1 VTGNSAAGVE
11 VSDAAAPRASACA
24 APTTALYFR
33 PDGYVAACCGGWH
46 LLGRVC
52 GDERR
57 SIREIWEGDAATLLR
72 DAVDVGDFGYGCWEC
87 GQHITAGRREASLAA
102 DFDRYALPSADVP
115 GHPSMMDFALSNR
128 CNLQCVMCN
137 GGLSSAIRHHREGR
151 EPMPAAYDD
160 RFFDELDEFLPHL
173 VRAQFK
179 GGEPFLARENRRIWD
194 RFRQMG
200 GTREICVTTNGT
212 IWNEHV
218 ERWVG
223 DLAMELIVSV
233 DALDAPTLER
243 IRVGTDAAR
252 LWHNV
257 DRFAAI
263 TAVTGAPLT
272 LCMCLMADNWQE
284 LGPFLSEVER
294 RGLRPSV
301 IWVDGPARFNVL
313 TMPTAELER
322 AVRTFEG
329 DAGRR
334 TTFGPDALAI
344 WDDAVERLTAALD
357 ARRRAEVAVHLGAAP
372 AATEADLLGQQ
383 RDELSSVTRHPLA
396 ELEFVH
402 DVVARVVAPEWAAW
416 LAPEGWVGT
425 GLEQIMTV
433 IAAAAGVTM
442 RYEVESAEHG
452 VHRAVLTFGT
462 DGGPTTVRATLVP
475 SPDVVGSS
483 SLLMALLDP

>member
-1 VTGNSAAGVE
+1 MTDVGV
-11 VSDAAAPRASACA
+11 PRRAACA
-24 APTTALYFR
+24 APSTALYFR

-52 GDERR
+52 GEERR
-57 SIREIWEGDAATLLR
+57 SIREIWEGADATILR

-87 GQHITAGRREASLAA
+87 GQHITAGRRGASLAA
-102 DFDRYALPSADVP
+102 DFDRYALSSPGVP
-115 GHPSMMDFALSNR
+115 DHPSMMDFALSNR

-151 EPMPAAYDD
+151 DPMPAAYDD

-194 RFRQMG
+194 RFLQLG
-200 GTREICVTTNGT
+200 GTREVCVTTNGT
-212 IWNEHV
+212 IWNDHV

-223 DLAMELIVSV
+223 DLAMELIISV
-233 DALDAPTLER
+233 DAVDASTLER

-252 LWHNV
+252 VWQNV
-257 DRFAAI
+257 DRFTAI
-263 TAVTGAPLT
+263 TSVTGAPLT
-272 LCMCLMADNWQE
+272 LCMCLMADNWWE
-284 LGPFLSEVER
+284 LGPFLSEADR

-322 AVRTFEG
+322 AVRALQADG
-329 DAGRR
+329 ARR
-334 TTFGPDALAI
+334 AAFGPDAASI
-344 WDDAVERLTAALD
+344 WDDAVDRLTAALD
-357 ARRRAEVAVHLGAAP
+357 ARRRAEVAVHVGTASAV
-372 AATEADLLGQQ
+372 AVDLLGEQ
-383 RDELSSVTRHPLA
+383 RDDLVSATRHPLA
-396 ELEFVH
+396 ELEFVN
-402 DVVARVVAPEWAAW
+402 DVVERVVAPEWATW

-442 RYEVESAEHG
+442 RYEVESGEQG
-452 VHRAVLTFGT
+452 VHRAVLTFAT
-462 DGGPTTVRATLVP
+462 ADGPTTVRATLVP
-475 SPDVVGSS
+475 SPEVVGSS

>member
-1 VTGNSAAGVE
+1 MPADVPASAA
-11 VSDAAAPRASACA
+11 ACA

-57 SIREIWEGDAATLLR
+57 SIREIWEGEAATVLR
-72 DAVDVGDFGYGCWEC
+72 EAIDVGDFGLGCWEC
-87 GQHITAGRREASLAA
+87 GQHVSAGHREASLAA
-102 DFDRYALPSADVP
+102 DFDRYTTPALPS
-115 GHPSMMDFALSNR
+115 HPAMMDFALSNR

-151 EPMPAAYDD
+151 APMPAAYDD
-160 RFFDELDEFLPHL
+160 RFFDELDDFLPHL

-194 RFRQMG
+194 EFRRIG
-200 GTREICVTTNGT
+200 GSREICVTTNGT

-223 DLAMELIVSV
+223 DLAMELIISI
-233 DALDAPTLER
+233 DATDPEVLEQ
-243 IRVGTDAAR
+243 IRVGTDAER
-252 LWHNV
+252 LWRNV

-263 TAVTGAPLT
+263 VAVTGAPMT
-272 LCMCLMADNWQE
+272 LCMCLMSNNWWE
-284 LGPFLSEVER
+284 LGPFLSEVDR
-294 RGLRPSV
+294 RALRPSV

-313 TMPTAELER
+313 TMPTDELER
-322 AVRTFEG
+322 ALRTLHD

-334 TTFGPDALAI
+334 AALSVDAVAI
-344 WDDAVERLTAALD
+344 WDDAVERFTAALD
-357 ARRRAEVAVHLGAAP
+357 ARRRDEVAVHLAPSLAAIGTSLLDEQRGEL
-372 AATEADLLGQQ
+372 AALSEQDLL
-383 RDELSSVTRHPLA
+383 
-396 ELEFVH
+396 ELEFVN
-402 DVVARVVAPEWAAW
+402 DVIVDVADPTWSAW
-416 LAPEGWVGT
+416 LAPREWIGT

-433 IAAAAGVTM
+433 VAAAAGVTM
-442 RYEVESAEHG
+442 RYEVESGADG

-462 DGGPTTVRATLVP
+462 GADPTTVRATLVP

-483 SLLMALLDP
+483 HLLMAPVAP

>member
-1 VTGNSAAGVE
+1 VTGKIAAGVQ
-11 VSDAAAPRASACA
+11 VPGASLVAACA
-24 APTTALYFR
+24 APSTSLYFR

-57 SIREIWEGDAATLLR
+57 SIREIWEGDAAAILR
-72 DAVDVGDFGYGCWEC
+72 DAVAVGDFGYGCWEC

-102 DFDRYALPSADVP
+102 DFDRYALSSPGVP
-115 GHPSMMDFALSNR
+115 DHPSMMDFALSNR

-151 EPMPAAYDD
+151 DPMPAAYDD

-194 RFRQMG
+194 RFRQLG
-200 GTREICVTTNGT
+200 GTREVCVTTNGT

-223 DLAMELIVSV
+223 DLAMELIVSI
-233 DALDAPTLER
+233 DAIEPATLER
-243 IRVGTDAAR
+243 IRVGTDAER
-252 LWHNV
+252 LWRNV

-272 LCMCLMADNWQE
+272 LCMCLMADNWRE
-284 LGPFLSEVER
+284 LGPFLREVDR
-294 RGLRPSV
+294 RGLHPRV

-313 TMPTAELER
+313 TMPTAELEQ
-322 AVRTFEG
+322 AVRTLSDDVG
-329 DAGRR
+329 MRA
-334 TTFGPDALAI
+334 TLSPDALAI
-344 WDDAVERLTAALD
+344 WDDAVERLSEALD
-357 ARRRAEVAVHLGAAP
+357 ARRRAEVAVHVGTAP
-372 AATEADLLGQQ
+372 APTAVDLRGEQ
-383 RDELSSVTRHPLA
+383 RKELSSVTPHALV
-396 ELEFVH
+396 ELELVN
-402 DVVARVVAPEWAAW
+402 DVVVDVVAPEWAAW
-416 LAPEGWVGT
+416 LGPDDWVGT

-475 SPDVVGSS
+475 SPDTVGSS
-483 SLLMALLDP
+483 SLFMALLDP